1 MVRLR
6 GCIVLLLGN
15 LLCVDNISLNCM
27 FFIVENQVIGQF
39 ILVFEV
45 DLNFWDILLDDGIL
59 YILYDN
65 KDIFCILWFL
75 VDNFKVL
82 DFFFM
87 DIGKSCIG
95 LVIIGDVLFV
105 VFDDCF
111 ILKMNKNG

>member
-1 MVRLR
+1 M
-6 GCIVLLLGN
+6 
-15 LLCVDNISLNCM
+15 
-27 FFIVENQVIGQF
+27 
-39 ILVFEV
+39 